1 MNKNTYLITLILT
14 CFLITTSYHFI
25 TLIVILINLILS
37 YKLKMYFKPTL
48 LFDISAFYITL
59 LNMR

>member
-1 MNKNTYLITLILT
+1 MNKNTYLTTLILI

-37 YKLKMYFKPTL
+37 YKLKMYFKLTL
-48 LFDISAFYITL
+48 LFDISAFYIIL